1 MQIMGIVTTA
11 AALALY
17 GGVEGGMGDMLK
29 LAFAGI
35 GEFYIGYA
43 ITAMAGNK

>member
-1 MQIMGIVTTA
+1 MGMVTTA
-11 AALALY
+11 AALLIY

-43 ITAMAGNK
+43 VTAWAGRG